1 MLLTYQPADTSDLDA
16 LFAFNKELIDRY
28 EDLNQIPYQK
38 VLAWVRQKLE
48 QQIQEY
54 TCIFVD
60 GKKAGYYH
68 FSPTD
73 SSTMELDDLYLFP
86 AFRGHGIGTAVIQKC
101 CAETSQP
108 IMLYVFQKNTG
119 AIALYQRMG
128 FQIQCTTQN
137 VSRTRYIMRRG

>member
-1 MLLTYQPADTSDLDA
+1 MLLTYQPANASDLDA
-16 LFAFNKELIDRY
+16 LFAFNKELIDQY
-28 EDLNQIPYQK
+28 EDLSHIPYQK

-54 TCIFVD
+54 TCIFAD

-68 FSPTD
+68 FSPMD
-73 SSTMELDDLYLFP
+73 SDTMELDDLYLFP

-101 CAETSQP
+101 CTETSQP
-108 IMLYVFQKNTG
+108 ILLYVFQKNTS

-128 FQIQCTTQN
+128 FQIQCNTQN

>member
-1 MLLTYQPADTSDLDA
+1 MLLTYQPADASDLDA
-16 LFAFNKELIDRY
+16 LFAFNKELIDQY
-28 EDLNQIPYQK
+28 EDLSQIPYQK

-54 TCIFVD
+54 TCILAD
-60 GKKAGYYH
+60 GQKAGYYH
-68 FSPTD
+68 FSPMD
-73 SSTMELDDLYLFP
+73 SDTMELDDLYLFP

-137 VSRTRYIMRRG
+137 VSSTRYIMRRG

>member
-1 MLLTYQPADTSDLDA
+1 MLLTYQPADASDLDA

-54 TCIFVD
+54 TCIFAD
-60 GKKAGYYH
+60 GQKAGYYH
-68 FSPTD
+68 FSPMD
-73 SSTMELDDLYLFP
+73 SDTMELDDLYLFP
-86 AFRGHGIGTAVIQKC
+86 SFRGHGIGTAVIQKC
-101 CAETSQP
+101 CTETRQP
-108 IMLYVFQKNTG
+108 ILLYVFQKNTR
-119 AIALYQRMG
+119 AIALYQKMG

-137 VSRTRYIMRRG
+137 VSSTRYIMRRG

>member
-1 MLLTYQPADTSDLDA
+1 MLLTYQPADVSDLEA
-16 LFAFNKELIDRY
+16 LFAFNKKLIDQY
-28 EDLNQIPYQK
+28 EDLSQIPYQK

-54 TCIFVD
+54 TCIFAD
-60 GKKAGYYH
+60 GQKAGYYH

-73 SSTMELDDLYLFP
+73 SNTMELDDLYLFP

-137 VSRTRYIMRRG
+137 VSSTRYIMRRG

>member
-1 MLLTYQPADTSDLDA
+1 MLLTYQPADASDLDT
-16 LFAFNKELIDRY
+16 LFSFNKELIDQY
-28 EDLNQIPYQK
+28 EDLSQIPYQK

-54 TCIFVD
+54 TCILAD
-60 GKKAGYYH
+60 GQKAGYYH
-68 FSPTD
+68 FSPMD
-73 SSTMELDDLYLFP
+73 SDTMELDDLYLFP
-86 AFRGHGIGTAVIQKC
+86 SFRGHGIGTAVIQKC

-108 IMLYVFQKNTG
+108 ILLYVFQKNTR

>member
-1 MLLTYQPADTSDLDA
+1 MLLIYQPADASDLDA

-54 TCIFVD
+54 TCVFAD
-60 GKKAGYYH
+60 GQKAGYYH
-68 FSPTD
+68 FSPMD
-73 SSTMELDDLYLFP
+73 SNTMELDDLYLFP

-108 IMLYVFQKNTG
+108 ILLYVFQKNTG

>member
-1 MLLTYQPADTSDLDA
+1 MLLTYQPADASDLDA
-16 LFAFNKELIDRY
+16 LFSFNKELIDQY
-28 EDLNQIPYQK
+28 EDLSQIPYQK

-54 TCIFVD
+54 TCIFAD

-68 FSPTD
+68 FSSMD
-73 SSTMELDDLYLFP
+73 SDTMELDDLYLFP
-86 AFRGHGIGTAVIQKC
+86 SFRGHGIGTAVIQKC

-108 IMLYVFQKNTG
+108 ILLYVFQRNTR

>member
-1 MLLTYQPADTSDLDA
+1 MLLTYQPADASDLDA
-16 LFAFNKELIDRY
+16 LFAFNKELIDQY
-28 EDLNQIPYQK
+28 EDLSQIPYQK

-54 TCIFVD
+54 TCIFAD
-60 GKKAGYYH
+60 GQKAGYYH
-68 FSPTD
+68 FSPMD
-73 SSTMELDDLYLFP
+73 SDTMELDDLYLFP

-108 IMLYVFQKNTG
+108 ILLYVFQKNTG

-137 VSRTRYIMRRG
+137 VSSTRYIMRRG

>member
-16 LFAFNKELIDRY
+16 LFAFNKELIDQY
-28 EDLNQIPYQK
+28 EDLSQIPYQK

-54 TCIFVD
+54 TCILAD
-60 GKKAGYYH
+60 GQKAGYYH
-68 FSPTD
+68 FSPMD
-73 SSTMELDDLYLFP
+73 SDTMELDDLYLFP

-108 IMLYVFQKNTG
+108 ILLYVFQKNTG

-137 VSRTRYIMRRG
+137 VSSTRYIMRRG

>member
-1 MLLTYQPADTSDLDA
+1 MLLTYQPADASDLDA
-16 LFAFNKELIDRY
+16 LFAFNKELIDQY
-28 EDLNQIPYQK
+28 EDLSQIPYQK

-68 FSPTD
+68 FSPMD
-73 SSTMELDDLYLFP
+73 SDTMELDDLYLFP

-108 IMLYVFQKNTG
+108 ILLYVFQKNTG

-128 FQIQCTTQN
+128 FRIQCTTQN

>member
-1 MLLTYQPADTSDLDA
+1 MLLTYQPADASDLDT
-16 LFAFNKELIDRY
+16 LFSFNKELIDQY
-28 EDLNQIPYQK
+28 EDLSQIPYQK

-54 TCIFVD
+54 TCIFAD

-68 FSPTD
+68 FSSMNSD
-73 SSTMELDDLYLFP
+73 TMELDDLYLFP

-108 IMLYVFQKNTG
+108 ILLYVFQKNTG

>member
-1 MLLTYQPADTSDLDA
+1 MLLTYQPADASDLDT
-16 LFAFNKELIDRY
+16 LFAFNKELIDQY
-28 EDLNQIPYQK
+28 EDLSQIPYQK

-60 GKKAGYYH
+60 GKKAGYYY
-68 FSPTD
+68 FSPMD
-73 SSTMELDDLYLFP
+73 SDTMELDDLYLFP

-108 IMLYVFQKNTG
+108 ILLYVFQKNTG

>member
-1 MLLTYQPADTSDLDA
+1 MLLTYQPADVSDLEA
-16 LFAFNKELIDRY
+16 LFAFNKKLIDQY
-28 EDLNQIPYQK
+28 EDLSQIPYQK

-48 QQIQEY
+48 QHIQEY
-54 TCIFVD
+54 TCIFAD
-60 GKKAGYYH
+60 GQKAGYYH

-73 SSTMELDDLYLFP
+73 SNTMELDDLYLFP